1 MNITINKTQWFSV
14 FLKLWAFYELAN
26 ALLSSVFIGEGA
38 KLYGFS
44 EWIKNPETIYIF
56 TLYAVTLFALAVLYY
71 TASSNPARYAN
82 IIWVLVAE
90 QAIGAAFAVASLISG
105 KNQLAPV
112 LTGLGL
118 QAALIGVAFF
128 LKPEQTAVEEEL
140 SAGGLRRLKWARL
153 FIGIW
158 AGYELVNALLASV
171 FLSQGAS
178 LYGVEG
184 WVANEYTRY
193 AFYQYAM
200 GMFVLAAAY
209 TLIATDVVR
218 YGKLLTLFAAEQ
230 GATALTSVY
239 LGSQQKLTTTQFA
252 LLLVFQLATVMLM
265 IYLQPSRR
273 EMPPRIAETKP

>member
-1 MNITINKTQWFSV
+1 M
-14 FLKLWAFYELAN
+14 FLKLWALYELVN
-26 ALLSSVFIGEGA
+26 ALLASVFIGEGA

-56 TLYAVTLFALAVLYY
+56 TLYAVTLFTLAVLYY
-71 TASSNPARYAN
+71 TAASDTARFAN

-90 QAIGAAFAVASLISG
+90 QVIGAVFAIASLISG

-118 QAALIGVAFF
+118 KVIVIAVAFF
-128 LKPEQTAVEEEL
+128 LKPQQATVQEQLT
-140 SAGGLRRLKWARL
+140 AGGKRRAMWASA
-153 FIGIW
+153 FVGIW
-158 AGYELVNALLASV
+158 AVYELVNALLASV
-171 FLSQGAS
+171 FLDQGAS
-178 LYGVEG
+178 LYGVG
-184 WVANEYTRY
+184 DWVANVYTRY
-193 AFYQYAM
+193 AFYDYAM
-200 GMFVLAAAY
+200 GMLVLAAAY

-218 YGKLLTLFAAEQ
+218 YGKLLAMFAAEQ

-252 LLLVFQLATVMLM
+252 LLLLFQLSTVMLM

-273 EMPPRIAETKP
+273 EMPPRMAKEKR